1 MGVSCSLDTTLVV
14 EPLMRCGLLS
24 SLAAEADA
32 VEAIARATITLLR
45 KAMMLPV
52 VLYCKDTV
60 VFVLQ
65 GSGELATV
73 SWLL

>member
-1 MGVSCSLDTTLVV
+1 MDTTLVV

-45 KAMMLPV
+45 KAMMLSV
-52 VLYCKDTV
+52 ERQGLC
-60 VFVLQ
+60 FVLP
-65 GSGELATV
+65 ATYIR
-73 SWLL
+73 